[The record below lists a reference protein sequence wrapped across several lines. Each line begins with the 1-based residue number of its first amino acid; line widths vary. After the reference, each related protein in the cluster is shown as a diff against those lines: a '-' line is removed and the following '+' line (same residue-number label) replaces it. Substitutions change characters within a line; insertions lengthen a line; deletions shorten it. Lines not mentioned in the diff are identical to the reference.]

1 MSEKLDSLRERLEL
15 IIFGTDTPAGK
26 LFDVVLIYAI
36 LASVAAVVLDSVEAL
51 HLNFGTWFFYLE
63 WMFTL
68 LFTVEYFL
76 RIYITRRPFRYIFSF
91 YGLIDLISVIPSYL
105 ALVVTGAKY
114 LLIIRILRVLR
125 VFRVFKLIR
134 YLAEANILLHSLYLA
149 RRKMLV
155 FFFTVMIL
163 SFVFGS
169 LMFVVEG
176 PENGFTSIPKSIYW
190 TIVTITTVGYGDI
203 APQTVLGQMISTVA
217 MLVGYSII
225 AIPTGIVTAEL
236 AGQLGR
242 GRHSRTCSACERS
255 GHDVDAMHCK
265 FCGAGMVLED

>member
-1 MSEKLDSLRERLEL
+1 MSEKLSNLRERLEL
-15 IIFGTDTPAGK
+15 IVFGTDTPAGK

-36 LASVAAVVLDSVEAL
+36 LVSVAAVVLDSVMSL
-51 HLNFGTWFFYLE
+51 HLKFGQWFFYLE
-63 WMFTL
+63 WVFTL
-68 LFTVEYFL
+68 LFTIEYFV
-76 RIYITRRPFRYIFSF
+76 RIYIAKRPFRYIFSF
-91 YGLIDLISVIPSYL
+91 FGVIDLVSVIPSYL

-114 LLIIRILRVLR
+114 LLIIRVIRVLR

-134 YLAEANILLHSLYLA
+134 YLEEANVLIHSLYLA

-155 FFFTVMIL
+155 FFFTVMVL

-176 PENGFTSIPKSIYW
+176 PAHGFTSIPKSIYW

-203 APQTVLGQMISTVA
+203 TPQTVFGQMISTLA

-236 AGQLGR
+236 AGELGK
-242 GRHSRTCSACERS
+242 GRDARRCSECERR
-255 GHDVDAMHCK
+255 GHDVDALHCK
-265 FCGAGMVLED
+265 FCGAEMH